1 MLELSVA
8 SALRELK
15 SVGPGAGV
23 RARLCPDQPIISVL
37 ARKGRS
43 LAAQMG
49 IADEPRQ
56 SAVDGTTALGIGP
69 GRWLFVGRS
78 MGELASRLGDSA
90 SLSDHSDG
98 YALFEVW
105 GPKVRDVL
113 AKGVPVD
120 LHPECFTDDVAVTV
134 VAHIGAIVWQ
144 SGPDRFTL
152 AVFRSY
158 AGSFWHW
165 LSASAAS
172 CGLVVESI

>member
-1 MLELSVA
+1 MDAVA
-8 SALRELK
+8 
-15 SVGPGAGV
+15 
-23 RARLCPDQPIISVL
+23 LC
-37 ARKGRS
+37 
-43 LAAQMG
+43 
-49 IADEPRQ
+49 
-56 SAVDGTTALGIGP
+56 
-69 GRWLFVGRS
+69 
-78 MGELASRLGDSA
+78 LGDAA

-105 GPKVRDVL
+105 GPRVRDGL

-165 LSASAAS
+165 LSASAAPF
-172 CGLVVESI
+172 GLVVEHS